1 MTQSS
6 RSTDVATPLAA
17 ILFVFG
23 SGLVFT
29 GLDSAAKYLVMQGLA
44 PPFVAWARFTGHVVF
59 VFILLRGWQKPAAF
73 RPRDLKLQVVRGLT
87 LFATTILTFFALRT
101 MQLAEWTSISFFA
114 PMLITALAGPMLG
127 EWAGWRRWLAV
138 LAGFVGVVVVT
149 RPGFE
154 GFTIGHALALCAT
167 LCNSFYIILTRR
179 LAPSQTPESLILFS
193 ALAPAVLMLPLVP
206 ITAPATLHPTQL
218 LVLILVGLFGAVGHW
233 LLIQAYRRASATA
246 LAPYPYLQL
255 VWSIGAGYFL
265 FNQLPDVFTFVG
277 AGIIIASGLYIV
289 HRERVLRL
297 RAAAALNAEAAE
309 VAEKL

>member
-1 MTQSS
+1 M
-6 RSTDVATPLAA
+6 ATPLSA
-17 ILFVFG
+17 ILLVFG

-44 PPFVAWARFTGHVVF
+44 PPFVAWARFAGHVVF
-59 VFILLRGWQKPAAF
+59 VFILLRGWRNPSAF
-73 RPRDLKLQVVRGLT
+73 RPNDLRLQVVRGLT

-101 MQLAEWTSISFFA
+101 MQLAEWVSISFFA

-127 EWAGWRRWLAV
+127 EWAGWRRWMAV
-138 LAGFVGVVVVT
+138 LAGFVGVLVVT

-154 GFTIGHALALCAT
+154 GFTAGHAMALAAT

-179 LAPSQTPESLILFS
+179 LAPSQTAESLILFS
-193 ALAPAVLMLPLVP
+193 ALAPAVLMLPVVP
-206 ITAPATLHPTQL
+206 IAAPTEFRPLQL
-218 LVLILVGLFGAVGHW
+218 AVLILLGLFGAVGHW

-265 FNQLPDVFTFVG
+265 FNQLPDLLTFVG
-277 AGIIIASGLYIV
+277 AGIIVCSGLYIV
-289 HRERVLRL
+289 HRERVLRM
-297 RAAAALNAEAAE
+297 RAAAALTAEAPE